1 MTIAGQIGRSEAN
14 RACCFQAIASV
25 AAAGASLVMLPASI
39 VPGDAVDPQ
48 ALQAAAPVDGR
59 SLRLWSDLARAHGI
73 LGGDIH

>member
-1 MTIAGQIGRSEAN
+1 MAIAGRIGRSEAN
-14 RACCFQAIASV
+14 RACWSQAIASV
-25 AAAGASLVMLPASI
+25 AAAGASLVKLPTPI
-39 VPGDAVDPQ
+39 VSGDAVDPQ